1 MDCKVNLYTLLA
13 IDGSRK
19 NIIEGLNIQVRLQ
32 CVVHDVVADVDV
44 SDDIEAPVLDRVDII
59 RHRAT

>member
-13 IDGSRK
+13 INGSRK

-32 CVVHDVVADVDV
+32 FGMHDVVADVDV
-44 SDDIEAPVLDRVDII
+44 SDDIEAPVLDGVGII
-59 RHRAT
+59 RHR